1 MPDSTL
7 SALTAST
14 PGTAGLLYTVQG
26 GADRK
31 LSMTAA
37 GAQMLEAA
45 NAAAQQVLLGI
56 TGGGAISL
64 GGYTLTVPATGTA
77 ALLGIAQSFTAA
89 QTISVN
95 GAVSSPAVSLT
106 GTIYSGGTA
115 TTTKPLFLI
124 EPSGTT
130 STGWSTGGTLL
141 GLNAT
146 ATTQDVLRAC
156 VNGSVMFSINGSGS
170 MVLGSNMSPGT
181 GSGTFMLGS
190 SHGSNNKEFSFLEGY
205 GGRINWN
212 GERVMCNGYLVDWG
226 DAQSRETVIRATTT
240 NNTPTEMTGYNGQ
253 RLTLANDT
261 TFTFEVVVTARRSD
275 ANDESAGYILTGV
288 IDRNAAANTTAL
300 VGSVTKTVLG
310 EDTAAWDVDATADTT
325 NGALKI
331 SVTGENSKTI
341 GWVACV
347 RIVQVTI

>member
-1 MPDSTL
+1 MKLFISNPGGGGGATGTASITGGTATGLTGLGIRSTGAAADL
-7 SALTAST
+7 TLATSEALTAGRT
-14 PGTAGLLYTVQG
+14 
-26 GADRK
+26 
-31 LSMTAA
+31 LSFNV
-37 GAQMLEAA
+37 GDA
-45 NAAAQQVLLGI
+45 NR
-56 TGGGAISL
+56 
-64 GGYTLTVPATGTA
+64 TLTIPATGTA
-77 ALLGIAQSFTAA
+77 ALLGTAQFFTAA

-95 GAVSSPAVSLT
+95 GAVSAPAVSLT

-130 STGWSTGGTLL
+130 STGWSTAGTLL

-146 ATTQDVLRAC
+146 ATTQDVFRAC
-156 VNGSVMFSINGSGS
+156 VNGSAMFTINGSGS
-170 MVLGSNMSPGT
+170 MILGSNMSPGT
-181 GSGTFMLGS
+181 GGGTFMLGS
-190 SHGSNNKEFSFLEGY
+190 SHGSNNKEFSFVEGY

-261 TFTFEVVVTARRSD
+261 TFSFEVVVTARRSD

-341 GWVACV
+341 GWVASV